1 MSAQI
6 AQSTA
11 SVTSLTEQVAKVQ
24 ESTEVLQQKTDAIEK
39 KTVAIQDNAFHSPP
53 PSVSKSSSSG
63 SSGGSSGGSRGS
75 PLVMLGVHVK
85 QRGRR
90 GPPSDLEK
98 WYGKMVKTLPKP
110 SEEDIAADPTLAYVP
125 IFHQLRV
132 RPSTDRVRSCYVLPC
147 DTLSTGGTPHRSGGR
162 RTIKLF

>member
-6 AQSTA
+6 VQSTA

-39 KTVAIQDNAFHSPP
+39 KTGAIQDNAFHSPP

-63 SSGGSSGGSRGS
+63 SSGGSSGGSRSS
-75 PLVMLGVHVK
+75 PLVMIGVK

-90 GPPSDLEK
+90 GPPSELEK
-98 WYGKMVKTLPKP
+98 WYGKMVKTMPKP

-125 IFHQLRV
+125 TYFSSV
-132 RPSTDRVRSCYVLPC
+132 ASAAFD
-147 DTLSTGGTPHRSGGR
+147 
-162 RTIKLF
+162 